1 MKKKVAILFG
11 GRSAEHEISL
21 ISAQNVFEAL
31 DKNRFEVTLIK
42 IDKQGS
48 LLPVGGDYFLLEEQ
62 KKAITQGEELF
73 LSPSTKAEKLVTK
86 TGKVFPKVDVV
97 FPVLHGPFGEDG
109 TIQGLLSLANIAF
122 VGCPI
127 LASAIAMD
135 KAVTKQLALVNGIP
149 TAAFVILKKF
159 EKGSLS
165 FEDLEKELGLPFF
178 VKPVTLGSSV
188 GVSKVTNKA
197 QYKKAL
203 DLAFSFDEKII
214 IESFVE
220 GREVEVG
227 ILGLGSDVKAS
238 IVGEVKTDHD
248 FYSYAAKYTETKG
261 LRMEIP
267 ASIPEDTAEKVRELA
282 LRAFKSID
290 GAGMARCDFFL
301 KADGTIL
308 LNEINPIPGFT
319 QFSMYPKLWEATGIS
334 YGKLIEKLIELAII
348 RHEAINKLKTTYD

>member
-1 MKKKVAILFG
+1 MKTKVAILFG
-11 GRSAEHEISL
+11 GRSAEHEISI
-21 ISAQNVFEAL
+21 ISAQNVFQAL
-31 DKNRFEVTLIK
+31 DKNRFEVALIK

-86 TGKVFPKVDVV
+86 TGKTFPKVDVV

-135 KAVTKQLALVNGIP
+135 KAMTKQLALINGIP

-159 EKGSLS
+159 EKDSLS

-203 DLAFSFDEKII
+203 DLAFSYDEKII
-214 IESFVE
+214 IETFIK

-227 ILGLGSDVKAS
+227 ILGIGAEVKAS
-238 IVGEVKTDHD
+238 LVGEVKTDHD
-248 FYSYAAKYTETKG
+248 FYSYAAKYTETEG

-282 LRAFKSID
+282 LRAFKAID

-301 KADGTIL
+301 KEDGTIL

-319 QFSMYPKLWEATGIS
+319 EFSMYPKLWEATGIP
-334 YGKLIEKLIELAII
+334 YGKLIEKLIELAIT